1 MSRKAIA
8 IVFACL
14 AVLAVVLAVMPRFW
28 MGGSDGISGHG
39 WAAYIIG
46 AVMTVGLSGGLF
58 FLTFYSARS
67 GHDDIDR
74 PDVPSV

>member
-8 IVFACL
+8 IILACA
-14 AVLAVVLAVMPRFW
+14 AVLAVVLAVTPHFW
-28 MGGSDGISGHG
+28 MGGSYGLSGHG
-39 WAAYIIG
+39 WAAYIMG

-58 FLTFYSARS
+58 FLTFYSSRS

-74 PDVPSV
+74 PDGHEE

>member
-1 MSRKAIA
+1 MSRRAIA
-8 IVFACL
+8 VIFACI

-39 WAAYIIG
+39 WAADIIG
-46 AVMTVGLSGGLF
+46 AVLTVGLSGGLF
-58 FLTFYSARS
+58 FLTFYSARH

-74 PDVPSV
+74 PDDPSV

>member
-58 FLTFYSARS
+58 FLTF
-67 GHDDIDR
+67 
-74 PDVPSV
+74 

>member
-58 FLTFYSARS
+58 FLTFYSARH
-67 GHDDIDR
+67 G
-74 PDVPSV
+74 P

>member
-8 IVFACL
+8 IIFACI

-46 AVMTVGLSGGLF
+46 AVMTVGLAGGLF
-58 FLTFYSARS
+58 FLTFYFLQ
-67 GHDDIDR
+67 G
-74 PDVPSV
+74 

>member
-8 IVFACL
+8 SVFACI

-46 AVMTVGLSGGLF
+46 AVLTVGLSGGLF

-74 PDVPSV
+74 PDDPSV

>member
-8 IVFACL
+8 ILFACIATL
-14 AVLAVVLAVMPRFW
+14 ALVLVLAPRFW
-28 MGGSDGISGHG
+28 VGGAGGLSGHG

-46 AVMTVGLSGGLF
+46 AVLTVGLSGGLF
-58 FLTFYSARS
+58 FLTFYSSRS

-74 PDVPSV
+74 PDDPAG

>member
-8 IVFACL
+8 IVFACI

-28 MGGSDGISGHG
+28 MGGSAGISGHG
-39 WAAYIIG
+39 WAAYILG
-46 AVMTVGLSGGLF
+46 AVLTVGLSGGLF

-74 PDVPSV
+74 PDDPQL